1 MSELFEGLG
10 GRYRRAQ
17 VYFEM
22 RDYLAAASELEV
34 VLQELPENLAARLLL
49 ARAYY
54 HSARLVLAEE
64 AIREVI
70 ERAPTD
76 AYAYL
81 VLGRVLQRQGRHDE
95 AAGPLRMAAAMNPDL
110 VPD

>member
-1 MSELFEGLG
+1 VSELFEGLG

-22 RDYLAAASELEV
+22 RDYLTAAGELEA
-34 VLQELPENLAARLLL
+34 VLAELPENVAARLLL

-54 HSARLVLAEE
+54 HAARLVLAEE
-64 AIREVI
+64 TIREVI

-81 VLGRVLQRQGRHDE
+81 VLGRVLQRQGRPDE
-95 AAGPLRMAAAMNPDL
+95 AVGPLRMAAAMNPDL